1 MNKHTDP
8 SLGAATAEN
17 IAENI
22 LYFASDSSKNT
33 TGQIIVEDFGSSL

>member
-8 SLGAATAEN
+8 SLGAATAED

-22 LYFASDSSKNT
+22 LYFVSDSSKNT
-33 TGQIIVEDFGSSL
+33 TGQIVVEDFGSSL